1 MVSVDYR
8 TSHGGLENTITLLLK
23 EKYIFGW
30 GLEPPIT
37 IACIRPCF
45 DMAYIFLYV
54 DDIILITSSHDLRK
68 SIITLFTSEFA
79 IKELNSSSY
88 FLDIV
93 VTRHADGLF
102 LVGVLML

>member
-37 IACIRPCF
+37 IACIRPCT
-45 DMAYIFLYV
+45 YYCQ
-54 DDIILITSSHDLRK
+54 SKKK
-68 SIITLFTSEFA
+68 S
-79 IKELNSSSY
+79 LN
-88 FLDIV
+88 
-93 VTRHADGLF
+93 
-102 LVGVLML
+102 